1 MFRVVI
7 HKLASSPVHLDLEE
21 GTLATEAIC
30 RVLRSYVPPDYQEG
44 TEEGTSEG
52 WRLRARRVMEEGR
65 WWSENDINEYS
76 DRKFEFEVV
85 IDSKLSV
92 SYTGCR

>member
-7 HKLASSPVHLDLEE
+7 HKLASSPTHLDLEE
-21 GTLATEAIC
+21 GTLATGAI
-30 RVLRSYVPPDYQEG
+30 RSALKWHGPPNYQG
-44 TEEGTSEG
+44 GVEEGTSEG